1 MMFDS
6 LIASE
11 LHLCNLVLACRNAPG
26 GRGRWTMNDAARAT
40 DPELDEA
47 LARAIRQ
54 LITEA
59 MEAGA
64 DAAGAGAE
72 AGDGSPGSAAA

>member
-1 MMFDS
+1 MY
-6 LIASE
+6 
-11 LHLCNLVLACRNAPG
+11 
-26 GRGRWTMNDAARAT
+26 DAGRAT

-64 DAAGAGAE
+64 DADAGAGA
-72 AGDGSPGSAAA
+72 GSGGPGSAAA

>member
-1 MMFDS
+1 MS
-6 LIASE
+6 
-11 LHLCNLVLACRNAPG
+11 
-26 GRGRWTMNDAARAT
+26 DAVPAT

-64 DAAGAGAE
+64 GAGAGA
-72 AGDGSPGSAAA
+72 GNGGPGSAAA

>member
-1 MMFDS
+1 
-6 LIASE
+6 
-11 LHLCNLVLACRNAPG
+11 
-26 GRGRWTMNDAARAT
+26 MNDAVRAT

-64 DAAGAGAE
+64 DAGAGAGT
-72 AGDGSPGSAAA
+72 GTGGPGSAAA